1 MLNKKGMLAKLFSA
15 VLALGMVIQ
24 PVTPLTSPVIV
35 FAEGGDSTPGTGD
48 TTLQTADPM
57 QTSTPSTGAPEPGQ
71 GGQKGETGGPDVG
84 EPPLLNLPNSEG
96 HYLHIA
102 EDANNKGLFTISLV
116 VPSETGIEFPTDYFF
131 SNYDVNLTADVL
143 VKNSDGSPNNEL
155 SKTDASVA
163 FVYNAETKTAT
174 ADVNSLTNGL
184 SGYYVT
190 ISGLDVTYTPK
201 AGLEVDPY
209 EVNVFGDDGKSAITS
224 WKNNYDFREV
234 SVEISD
240 YDKEKQTYTAKVNNP
255 KIGVQYTLQLVADG
269 TTVATSEPVHSASV
283 ASSIT
288 LTLNRLTYDKY
299 PGTYSVGVFEG
310 TTSLD
315 GKIDNV
321 SFDYTAPQLT
331 NLSVVS
337 VDENTDK
344 VVAEFDE
351 EMDASSLKLVLNYAN
366 NVARSSGT
374 VEVNGFAREGEFG
387 YKYSASL
394 ANLDNENS
402 ETTTGTKYTFNS
414 LTGFDA
420 SVNNNE
426 LVYAEGYDPSN
437 AFVNYVVDDKAP
449 IVTDIVWSD
458 NVNTNVETNQD
469 VTATVTFSEPL
480 AGDPELLYTVD
491 GGDFSNPNKITGA
504 FNSKEGNYIFTF
516 TGSED
521 DSKPAGEKYSV
532 IGFKATDAENNSN
545 HDVEADAKVSKEF
558 IIDMVA
564 PTVSANFVYPSV
576 ANTYTDSEGNNFYN
590 SSVNFEI
597 VANEEISGQ
606 LNYIK
611 GDSDLSVTT
620 DITSVEPTYSEGKY
634 IYQFEIDCDDLTTV
648 EYSNFDIVELKD
660 KVGNSDEEKVNEG
673 EITNVSFV
681 IDHKAPVISSVQS
694 SVSDDDTA
702 VKEIT
707 YTYRVSDDNG
717 SGLKLHSAEFSV
729 TNNGQPASVAMKG
742 DEYLDPEDPTITV
755 YEVIMTDVLA
765 GSVINAKFYD
775 NLGNVSED
783 NKTIT
788 QIVED
793 TEPELFINAQDT
805 LVYSKEHSV
814 TFDAKDE
821 NGSVN
826 SGIDSITYNLYAAD
840 GFDETNIE
848 SNEVVNSGVLRDE
861 ELVTSITLNADKN
874 NTPLNGTYYLYAYT
888 TDLCGNE
895 SDYKNV
901 TLKFDN
907 TAPVISDIN
916 AQSAETYLNDQNV
929 QFTVTDTLA
938 GINEITVTLL
948 KDGQPV
954 EFTVVDDTD
963 AVVSDSQE
971 FYTIKDLVDIKQYLV
986 DFTIDGAADD
996 LDGAYVLQISVTDK
1010 SVADGN
1016 VTTDEEIK
1024 TVKLN
1029 FDNSAPVLEDL
1040 SEVENERL
1048 GKYTQTKT
1056 VSYRVTDELAGVE
1069 TITFTLLDAEGKP
1082 VDKFTVKDVENNVLY
1097 SGNAYTVTV
1106 DDAIKLDATGS
1117 FTIDAAT
1124 DGLNGDY
1131 TLQMTA
1137 IDHAINEVAADAVE
1151 EKLLTLYFDNT
1162 APSIDLF
1169 EENNDDS
1176 RAEKYDQSQTVDY
1189 AVSDTYAG
1197 VKTVRFELYQVNKSD
1212 DGSVTLTPA
1221 VFRVAGTTK
1230 SDKFYEI
1237 PVSEENIEEAR
1248 SVDGSLTIDGSAD
1261 NLNGEYVLRMITTDW
1276 AENVD
1281 TADEIKE
1288 VKLFFDNTP
1297 MQITVNYI
1305 SDAGAYEENVEGV
1318 TNLYYNQPVE
1328 VEVTL
1333 EDNFAINGDAED
1345 YDGFQFTTTN
1355 SDPEGDRKVVANSE
1369 SDGLETTSFT
1379 TSFTFDPQDNKG
1391 YYETLKNWYS
1401 LNTRDGA
1408 DNGSIV
1414 TVNYLT
1420 ATGEKKTTTTDE
1432 VYSFVPTNRIIVDM
1446 VDPTYVIDLGTS
1458 GISYNDADDVVNK
1471 EYFGSSV
1478 ASSLKPTVTFTEGNF
1493 DVNAYQVATVSD
1505 TTGET
1510 QYEKVTIDAIPD
1522 AEWHSIGESADGA
1535 YSIILTED
1543 LDSMN
1548 MLPDGVYRFAVRGTD
1563 KAGNALVQSSAE
1575 ESKTGANATSMV
1587 TDGTYW
1593 TGYKIV
1599 DTKVG
1604 MNFNIRH
1611 SLGSDAYYSYQN
1623 NVVRG
1628 TQPSV
1633 SPTFT
1638 NLFWSELTAYI
1649 SVSPDTDIK
1658 EMSETEISFKV
1669 NSSARQYEQ
1678 SYTFDNVAQGITLES
1693 AQQKF
1698 DVYDVVVTDR
1708 AGNSI
1713 EFDMRDGDDVYLDVD
1728 SPEVDLTGPTVNVTA
1743 TSDITAR
1750 APDGRPLF
1758 NGPVTIQ
1765 IEVEDPNGEISSGLS
1780 KVNYELIADGAPVG
1794 TYSDEATEF
1803 ADRSHWERT
1812 LTIDPSVVETN
1823 NITLNV
1829 KAVDKAGNKT
1839 TDNQLGTTQ
1848 YNFGIDVTAPVVEI
1862 SFDNNSAQHDKY
1874 FKENRVATVKVTD
1887 RNINTALIDV
1897 HTSVGHSAFSAIQ
1910 SGGGNGANDYRTFT
1924 IPYTEDGDY
1933 TLNITGTDALGN
1945 RFDRVIFVDG
1955 TVAGSEFTIDKTTPV
1970 IHVSFNNNDVRNGK
1984 YYNAG
1989 RVATVTIDE
1998 HNFLADEVRIDQTA
2012 SIQRGSTGTPA
2023 PSGFG
2028 TNGDSHSASINYSA
2042 DGNYTLRV
2050 NYTDMAGNV
2059 AQEVVVDEFTIDTTK
2074 PVVRFDENTVTDN
2087 MATNGVIAPSVIF
2100 DDTNFDANGISVT
2113 LTGARVD
2120 NHNHPFTRTVTQF
2133 GSVVTFSD
2141 FARVKESD
2149 DIYTAKATITDL
2161 AGNTAEA
2168 TVRFSVNRFGSTFDF
2183 NDDENTM
2190 DLVDSY
2196 YAQETGN
2203 VIIREVNV
2211 NKLTGYTLTVN
2222 RDGSNVTLV
2231 EGEDFRVI
2239 SSAIAGGYQYIY
2251 EIFPD
2256 VFGSEGTYS
2265 IIVQSV
2271 DEAGNTNTNST
2282 VRTDDGVNDYPVVF
2296 AIDKTLPT
2304 VSIDELDPDDR
2315 SNNNF
2320 NENTKIFRVSVR
2332 DNNALARVIVTVDGN
2347 VVFDMDGQELA
2358 EYLEEHGGFVE
2369 ITLDAAG
2376 GYQTIKVQAFDGAGN
2391 ESADTQYQV
2400 LVTTNFFVR
2409 FYYNKPLF
2417 YGSIILLILLLLAIA
2432 YYIKKRMD
2440 KQKKNA

>member
-1 MLNKKGMLAKLFSA
+1 MLNMKGMLAKLFSA

-24 PVTPLTSPVIV
+24 PVTPLTSPIIV
-35 FAEGGDSTPGTGD
+35 FAEGEGGTTETPTAPEPSSPSTP
-48 TTLQTADPM
+48 
-57 QTSTPSTGAPEPGQ
+57 GAPEPDQ
-71 GGQKGETGGPDVG
+71 GGNGNQTPGENEDETTGNTGTGNEGGQTGGSGGSDVG
-84 EPPLLNLPNSEG
+84 EPPLLNLPDSKG

-116 VPSETGIEFPTDYFF
+116 YPSETGIEFPTDYFF

-240 YDKEKQTYTAKVNNP
+240 YDKEKKTYTAKVNNP

-269 TTVATSEPVHSASV
+269 TTVAKSEPVYSASV

-288 LTLNRLTYDKY
+288 LTLNYLTYDKY

-315 GKIDNV
+315 GKKDNV

-374 VEVNGFAREGEFG
+374 VEVNGFAREEEVG

-402 ETTTGTKYTFNS
+402 ETTTGTKYTFYS

-449 IVTDIVWSD
+449 IVTDIQWSD
-458 NVNTNVETNQD
+458 NVNNNVETNQK

-491 GGDFSNPNKITGA
+491 GSDYSNPNKIKGT
-504 FNSKEGNYIFTF
+504 FNAEEGNYTFTF
-516 TGSED
+516 AGSKDEN
-521 DSKPAGEKYSV
+521 KPAGEKYSV
-532 IGFKATDAENNSN
+532 IGFNATDSENNSN
-545 HDVEADAKVSKEF
+545 HDEKADDKVSKEF

-564 PTVSANFVYPSV
+564 PTVSANFVYPL
-576 ANTYTDSEGNNFYN
+576 AENTYSDSEGIIYYN
-590 SSVNFEI
+590 SSVNVEI

-634 IYQFEIDCDDLTTV
+634 IYQFEIDCDNLTTV

-793 TEPELFINAQDT
+793 TEPELSINAQDT

-901 TLKFDN
+901 TLNFDN

-971 FYTIKDLVDIKQYLV
+971 SYPITDLRGINQYIANLK
-986 DFTIDGAADD
+986 IDGAADG
-996 LDGAYVLQISVTDK
+996 LDGAYDLQISATDK
-1010 SVADGN
+1010 SAVDGN
-1016 VTTDEEIK
+1016 VTTGEEIK
-1024 TVKLN
+1024 KVTLN
-1029 FDNSAPVLEDL
+1029 FDNTAPILEDL
-1040 SEVENERL
+1040 SEVENERHDKYAQSKTV
-1048 GKYTQTKT
+1048 KYT
-1056 VSYRVTDELAGVE
+1056 VTDEFAGVK
-1069 TITFTLLDAEGKP
+1069 TITFKMVDSAEKP
-1082 VDKFTVKDVENNVLY
+1082 VDKFTVVDAEGNVLLD
-1097 SGNAYTVTV
+1097 SQDTYTVTV
-1106 DDAIKLDATGS
+1106 DEANKLNATGT
-1117 FTIDAAT
+1117 FTIDAAA
-1124 DGLNGDY
+1124 DDLNGDF
-1131 TLQMTA
+1131 TLRMTA
-1137 IDHAINEVAADAVE
+1137 IDHATNEVAADAVE

-1355 SDPEGDRKVVANSE
+1355 SDPEGDRNVVAKSE
-1369 SDGLETTSFT
+1369 SYGLETTSFT

-1446 VDPTYVIDLGTS
+1446 VNPTYVIDLGTS

-1478 ASSLKPTVTFTEGNF
+1478 AGSLKPTVTFTEGNF
-1493 DVNAYQVATVSD
+1493 ADNAYQVATVSD
-1505 TTGET
+1505 TTGDT
-1510 QYEKVTIDAIPD
+1510 QYENVTIDSIPD

-1575 ESKTGANATSMV
+1575 ERKTGANATSMV

-1611 SLGSDAYYSYQN
+1611 SLDSDAYYSYQN

-1743 TSDITAR
+1743 TTDITAR
-1750 APDGRPLF
+1750 AADGRPLF

-1780 KVNYELIADGAPVG
+1780 KV
-1794 TYSDEATEF
+1794 
-1803 ADRSHWERT
+1803 
-1812 LTIDPSVVETN
+1812 TIDPSVVETN

-1887 RNINTALIDV
+1887 RNINTSLIQV
-1897 HTSVGHSAFSAIQ
+1897 HTSVAHSGFSAIQ
-1910 SGGGNGANDYRTFT
+1910 NGGGNGANDYRTFT

-1970 IHVSFNNNDVRNGK
+1970 INVSFNNNDVRNGK
-1984 YYNAG
+1984 YYNAA

-1998 HNFLADEVRIDQTA
+1998 HNFLADEVTIDQTA
-2012 SIQRGSTGTPA
+2012 SIQRGTVGVPS

-2028 TNGDSHSASINYSA
+2028 TSGDSHSATINYSA
-2042 DGNYTLRV
+2042 DGNYTLTV
-2050 NYTDMAGNV
+2050 SYTDMAGNE
-2059 AQEVVVDEFTIDTTK
+2059 AEQVVVPEFTIDTTK

-2087 MATNGVIAPSVIF
+2087 MATNDVIAPSVIF
-2100 DDTNFDANGISVT
+2100 DDTNFDANGISVS
-2113 LTGARVD
+2113 LKGARVD
-2120 NHNHPFTRTVTQF
+2120 NHNHPFTRTITQF

-2183 NDDENTM
+2183 NDDEPTI

-2222 RDGSNVTLV
+2222 RDGSNITLV

-2251 EIFPD
+2251 EIFPE
-2256 VFGSEGTYS
+2256 VFTSEGTYS

-2320 NENTKIFRVSVR
+2320 NENSKTFRISVR
-2332 DNNALARVIVTVDGN
+2332 DNNAMSRVIVTVDGN
-2347 VVFDMDGQELA
+2347 VVFDMEGQELA

-2369 ITLDAAG
+2369 ITLDASS

-2409 FYYNKPLF
+2409 FFYNKPLF
-2417 YGSIILLILLLLAIA
+2417 YGSIIFLILLLLAIA
-2432 YYIKKRMD
+2432 YYIKKKMD